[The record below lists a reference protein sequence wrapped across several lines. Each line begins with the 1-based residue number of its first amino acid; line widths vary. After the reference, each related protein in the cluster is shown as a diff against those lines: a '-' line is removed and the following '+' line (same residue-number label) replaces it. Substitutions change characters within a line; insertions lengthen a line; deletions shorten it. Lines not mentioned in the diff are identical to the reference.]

1 MNKLPPTWQRLVL
14 SVLGVLVIE
23 GSWRW
28 AVAHLYTLPP
38 ASLSGFVS
46 LTTNA
51 FYVIGAIII
60 FMVTGK
66 LVYEW
71 KMGSQQ
77 IQSVVSET
85 QDLVTDAKE
94 SLNVKSN
101 QPIGEIN
108 LNPRSPKDF
117 HYDEAF

>member
-28 AVAHLYTLPP
+28 AVCHLYTLPTP
-38 ASLSGFVS
+38 ALAGFVS
-46 LTTNA
+46 ITTNA

-71 KMGSQQ
+71 KMGTSQTQ
-77 IQSVVSET
+77 QVISET
-85 QDLVTDAKE
+85 KDIVERA
-94 SLNVKSN
+94 VK
-101 QPIGEIN
+101 
-108 LNPRSPKDF
+108 PKYFD
-117 HYDEAF
+117 DGTI